1 MQREE
6 GAGGRKGAE
15 DHRLVKSMCACQ
27 KTSFPGDEMGAK
39 RQVNLFCVF
48 FTGVKKKIIS
58 QNVWCD
64 EDGGSICKFINSTG
78 NVNEA

>member
-48 FTGVKKKIIS
+48 FTGVKKKS
-58 QNVWCD
+58 YHKTSGVTRM
-64 EDGGSICKFINSTG
+64 EARYASSSTQQ
-78 NVNEA
+78 EM